1 MVGARFL
8 NVDTCEEV
16 EADQVAKAQAPGLLW
31 LFAILKILVALGVSG
46 FLETIFELEPQEP

>member
-16 EADQVAKAQAPGLLW
+16 EADQTAKAQAPGFLW
-31 LFAILKILVALGVSG
+31 LFAILVVGVSG
-46 FLETIFELEPQEP
+46 FLETIF